1 MLSQNPV
8 ANVIRG
14 RLLLVMILFVL
25 LAGAALS
32 GGPPPVAHAATIT
45 VNSATHAVADD
56 GVCTLREAITAANS
70 DTASGATPGEC
81 PAGSGADT
89 IELGVGLTYTLDVV
103 DNSAWG
109 DTGLPAITSLIT
121 INGNGSTI
129 EREELAPD
137 FGILVVQP
145 DAYLI
150 LNDVTIT
157 GGVAAWGGG
166 IQNLGALTISNS
178 TISGNSASSGG
189 GIYSDSI
196 DPVLFQ
202 TILSITGST
211 ISGNSTTGSGGGI
224 YNNSSTLTIT
234 GSAIVGN
241 SAGSGGGINN
251 TNGAVAI
258 TETSFTG
265 NSATGNGG
273 GIYNIDSIT
282 ITGST
287 LSGNSADSSGGI
299 FNQNVT
305 ASITNSTFSGN
316 GASTGGGIFNASG
329 AVDLTNV
336 IIANSPSGGDCS
348 GSITSLGHN
357 LDSDDTC
364 GLTDTDDLPG
374 ADPLLGPLQ
383 NNGGAYEYDLC
394 TLVLDVS
401 CIDGI
406 VRVEATVGTLV
417 PATKNIWGTLQSKV
431 LNLDSTAI
439 PVTDPPATGLE
450 FSGPVPDQGVVAV
463 FATLTTPEDGIICSD
478 FKILDTGPAP

>member
-1 MLSQNPV
+1 M
-8 ANVIRG
+8 
-14 RLLLVMILFVL
+14 
-25 LAGAALS
+25 
-32 GGPPPVAHAATIT
+32 
-45 VNSATHAVADD
+45 
-56 GVCTLREAITAANS
+56 
-70 DTASGATPGEC
+70 
-81 PAGSGADT
+81 
-89 IELGVGLTYTLDVV
+89 
-103 DNSAWG
+103 
-109 DTGLPAITSLIT
+109 
-121 INGNGSTI
+121 
-129 EREELAPD
+129 
-137 FGILVVQP
+137 
-145 DAYLI
+145 
-150 LNDVTIT
+150 
-157 GGVAAWGGG
+157 GGG

-196 DPVLFQ
+196 DPVFFQ

-224 YNNSSTLTIT
+224 YNNFSTLTIT
-234 GSAIVGN
+234 GSAIGGN

-287 LSGNSADSSGGI
+287 LSGNSADSGGGIYSGGVAVIDSITVTNSTISENTAAAQGGGI
-299 FNQNVT
+299 FNQNIT

-357 LDSDDTC
+357 LGSDDTC

-383 NNGGAYEYDLC
+383 NNGGATDTHALRRGSPAIDAADNVSALGTDQRGARPIGADSDIGAYEYDLC

-401 CIDGI
+401 YIDGI
-406 VRVEATVGTLV
+406 ARVEATVGTLV

-450 FSGPVPDQGVVAV
+450 FSGLVPDQGVVAV
-463 FATLTTPEDGIICSD
+463 FATLTTPEDGIIYSD
-478 FKILDTGPAP
+478 FKILDTGPAS